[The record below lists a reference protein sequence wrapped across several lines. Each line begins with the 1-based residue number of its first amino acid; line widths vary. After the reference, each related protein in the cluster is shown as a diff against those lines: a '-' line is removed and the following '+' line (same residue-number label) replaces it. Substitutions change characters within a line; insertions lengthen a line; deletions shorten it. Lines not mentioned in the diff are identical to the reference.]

1 MKESKKKVEKETK
14 KQVEEE
20 RPEVVSKTEQFFRT
34 YAKALIIAVGVIIVV
49 ALVVVLWNRFVY
61 QPKKVEA
68 QEQMYPA
75 ESNFRSEEYELAL
88 YGDGNV
94 LGFSQVIDDYGAKA
108 GKSVYFYA
116 GVCQLQLGNYEDAI
130 SCLKK
135 YKGKDHILLGRAQ
148 CCIGD
153 AYVAL
158 EDYDRAISWFVKA
171 AKTSG
176 DMYSAAY
183 LLKAGVTSEE
193 IGDKEAALSYYKEI
207 QLKYPQSIE
216 GYDIDKYISRIE
228 VQQD

>member
-1 MKESKKKVEKETK
+1 MKESNKKVEKEPK
-14 KQVEEE
+14 KKVEDEGA
-20 RPEVVSKTEQFFRT
+20 EVVSKTEQFFRT
-34 YAKALIIAVGVIIVV
+34 YAKALSISVGVIIVV
-49 ALVVVLWNRFVY
+49 ILAIVLWNRYVY
-61 QPKKVEA
+61 QPKRAEA

-75 ESNFRSEEYELAL
+75 ENNFRLEEYELAL

-116 GVCQLQLGNYEDAI
+116 GLCHLQLGDYDDAI

-135 YKGKDHILLGRAQ
+135 YKGKDHILRGRAQ

-153 AYVAL
+153 AYVGL
-158 EDYDRAISWFVKA
+158 EDYSRAIGWFEKA
-171 AKTSG
+171 AKTSKN
-176 DMYSAAY
+176 MYAATY

-193 IGDKEAALSYYKEI
+193 IGDKDAALSYYNEI
-207 QLKYPQSIE
+207 KLKYPQSVE

-228 VQQD
+228 AQQD